1 MARRNVD
8 QKTVD
13 LVIVNSLKVHGDGV
27 NVPAMDIRI
36 GRLDDVP
43 SLPDELSEAGLACLP
58 ALPQIQ
64 NSFRLSQLQK
74 LRPR

>member
-8 QKTVD
+8 QKSVNIT
-13 LVIVNSLKVHGDGV
+13 IVNRLQVHSDGV
-27 NVPAMDIRI
+27 NMPAVDIRI
-36 GRLDDVP
+36 GRLDDMP

>member
-1 MARRNVD
+1 MAWRNVD
-8 QKTVD
+8 QKAVNIT
-13 LVIVNSLKVHGDGV
+13 IVNRLQVHSDGV
-27 NVPAMDIRI
+27 NVPAVDIRI
-36 GRLDDVP
+36 SRLDDMP

-74 LRPR
+74 LRTR

>member
-1 MARRNVD
+1 MAWRNVD
-8 QKTVD
+8 QKAVD
-13 LVIVNSLKVHGDGV
+13 LVIVHRLKVHGDGV
-27 NVPAMDIRI
+27 NVPAVDIRV
-36 GRLDDVP
+36 GRLDNMP
-43 SLPDELSEAGLACLP
+43 SLPNELSEAGLACLP